1 MATPDDRPLVGPR
14 LVGRD
19 PQVATIERLL
29 DDAASRR
36 GRVLLVAGEAGVGK
50 SRLVAE
56 ARARA
61 AARGFLALQGPCFA
75 PRRAFPSAP
84 FVDLLRG
91 LPVASPA
98 DRSNLLGPTVHELA
112 RLVPELLPY

>member
-1 MATPDDRPLVGPR
+1 MPTPHDRPLVCPR

-19 PQVATIERLL
+19 RQVATIERLL

-61 AARGFLALQGPCFA
+61 AARGFLALQGACFE
-75 PRRAFPSAP
+75 PDRACPYAP
-84 FVDLLRG
+84 FLDLLRG

-98 DRSNLLGPTVHELA
+98 DLAGFLGPTIHELA
-112 RLVPELLPY
+112 RLL